1 MEQLVDNWYLV
12 FGFVAVLVG
21 LVGAFAEFFYESRDK
36 KIETL
41 RKWLEYAVVEAEKQ
55 LGEKTGQLKLRL
67 VYDMAL
73 SKFSWLEKL
82 VSFEDFSGYVDEA
95 LEWMRKQLVSNA
107 GVRGY
112 VQDGNEERS

>member
-12 FGFVAVLVG
+12 FGLCAVLVG
-21 LVGAFAEFFYESRDK
+21 VVGAFAEFFYESRDK

-41 RKWLEYAVVEAEKQ
+41 RKWLEYAVVEAERQ
-55 LGEKTGQLKLRL
+55 LGEKTGQIKLRL

-73 SKFSWLEKL
+73 SKFSWLERI

-112 VQDGNEERS
+112 IDGNEERS

>member
-12 FGFVAVLVG
+12 FGLFAVLVG
-21 LVGAFAEFFYESRDK
+21 VAGAFAEFFYESKEK

-41 RKWLEYAVVEAEKQ
+41 RKWLEYAVTEAEKQ

-82 VSFEDFSGYVDEA
+82 VSFEEFSGYVDEA

-112 VQDGNEERS
+112 VDGYESRS

>member
-1 MEQLVDNWYLV
+1 MEQLVENWYLV
-12 FGFVAVLVG
+12 FGLVAVLVG
-21 LVGAFAEFFYESRDK
+21 VVGAFAEFFYESKEK

-41 RKWLEYAVVEAEKQ
+41 RKWLEYAVTEAEKA

-73 SKFSWLEKL
+73 SKFAWLEKL
-82 VSFEDFSGYVDEA
+82 VSFEEFSGYVDEA

-112 VQDGNEERS
+112 VDGNKSRS

>member
-12 FGFVAVLVG
+12 FGIVAVLVG
-21 LVGAFAEFFYESRDK
+21 VVGAFAEFFYESRDK

-41 RKWLEYAVVEAEKQ
+41 RKWLEYAVVEVERQ

-95 LEWMRKQLVSNA
+95 LEWMRKQLASNA
-107 GVRGY
+107 EVRGY
-112 VQDGNEERS
+112 IDGNEERS